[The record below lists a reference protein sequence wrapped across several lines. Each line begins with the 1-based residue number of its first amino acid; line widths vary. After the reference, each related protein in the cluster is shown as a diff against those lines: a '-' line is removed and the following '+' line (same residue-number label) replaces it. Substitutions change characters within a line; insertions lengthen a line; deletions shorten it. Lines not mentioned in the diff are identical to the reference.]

1 MSQVFV
7 IAEIGINHNGSLEI
21 AKQLIRMAKECG
33 CDAVKFQKR
42 DVSVCIPFWK
52 RNDTRETPWGKL
64 TYFEYKKKL
73 EFSREEYDAID
84 NYCKSLHIDWFASP
98 WDINSLKFLRKYD
111 LKYNKIASAML
122 TNIPLLNAV
131 AKEGKFTFVSTG
143 MSTMKNIERAVNI
156 FRKYECPFALMHC
169 VGTYPAKNDD
179 LNLRMIPMLKKRFK
193 CPVGYSD
200 HSRGVLAASL
210 AVALGA
216 CAIEKHITLDRTMF
230 GTDQA
235 NSLEKRGLE
244 ILVRDVHSV
253 SSMLGDGK
261 KRLLDEEKLKLKDLK
276 YWN

>member
-1 MSQVFV
+1 MSRVFV

-73 EFSREEYDAID
+73 EFGREEYDAID

-244 ILVRDVHSV
+244 ILVRDIHSV
-253 SSMLGDGK
+253 SLMLGDGK

-276 YWN
+276 YWD

>member
-1 MSQVFV
+1 MSRVFV

-73 EFSREEYDAID
+73 EFGREEYDAID

-143 MSTMKNIERAVNI
+143 MSTMKYIERAVNI
-156 FRKYECPFALMHC
+156 FRKHECPFVLMHC

-216 CAIEKHITLDRTMF
+216 CVIEKHITLDRTMF

-253 SSMLGDGK
+253 PSMLGDGR
-261 KRLLDEEKLKLKDLK
+261 KRLLDEEILKLKDLK
-276 YWN
+276 YWD

>member
-1 MSQVFV
+1 MSRVFV

-73 EFSREEYDAID
+73 EFGREEYDAID

-131 AKEGKFTFVSTG
+131 AEEGKFTFVSTG
-143 MSTMKNIERAVNI
+143 MSTMKYIERAVNI
-156 FRKYECPFALMHC
+156 FRKHECPFALMHC

-253 SSMLGDGK
+253 PSMLGDGK